1 MPRLGNTVEECVLTR
16 WVRTAGDRVAMGDVV
31 AEIETD
37 KTTFE
42 VTSPV
47 DGTVLATFA
56 EEGSLVPV
64 FTTIFV
70 VGAPGESIDGHRPRA
85 TAPPAVRTPTQT
97 AAVATAPP
105 PTQGA
110 AVRAA
115 SGPAVVVTVSPRASK
130 LAATLGIE
138 PGTLPGSG
146 PGGRVLEA
154 DVRRAYEQGTRLP
167 QPPSRITRATASV
180 REESA
185 VPSGLRATIAR
196 RMRESLQSTA
206 QYTLNASADATGLL
220 ALRAR
225 IKERASEGLPDITI
239 NDLVTFCTIQALLDM
254 PELNAEHVDGRTVV
268 HTDVHMAFA
277 VDTPRGLLAPVVRHA
292 HDLSIGDLSL
302 RMKELTARAQAGT
315 IPADDLRG
323 ATFTISNLGSLG
335 IESFTPL
342 INPPQVAILGVDAIG
357 LKPVRRP
364 GRREPLWLRETSARR
379 AAALAES
386 VEFVDTIGLSLTCD
400 HQVIDGAPGAR
411 FLQLVKRKIETVERN
426 LRI

>member
-1 MPRLGNTVEECVLTR
+1 MPQLGNTVEECVLTR
-16 WVRTAGDRVAMGDVV
+16 WVRTTGDRVATGDVV

-47 DGTVLATFA
+47 DGTVLATFV

-70 VGAPGESIDGHRPRA
+70 VGTPGENIDDHRPRA
-85 TAPPAVRTPTQT
+85 TAAPAVHTHTQT
-97 AAVATAPP
+97 ASVATAPP
-105 PTQGA
+105 TDVG

-115 SGPAVVVTVSPRASK
+115 IGPAVVVAVSPRASK

-146 PGGRVLEA
+146 PGGRVLEV
-154 DVRRAYEQGTRLP
+154 DVRRAYEQGTRLRP
-167 QPPSRITRATASV
+167 SPSRITRATASV

-185 VPSGLRATIAR
+185 VPSGLRSTIAR

-315 IPADDLRG
+315 IPTDDLRG

-364 GRREPLWLRETSARR
+364 GPREPLRLRETSARR

-411 FLQLVKRKIETVERN
+411 FLQILKRKIETVEQEFQ
-426 LRI
+426 L